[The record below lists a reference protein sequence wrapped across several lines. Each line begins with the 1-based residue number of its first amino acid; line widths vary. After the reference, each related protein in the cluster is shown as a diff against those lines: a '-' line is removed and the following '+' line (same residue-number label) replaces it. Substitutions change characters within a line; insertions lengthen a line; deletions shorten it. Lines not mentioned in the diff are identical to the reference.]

1 MVPNA
6 RFTEFLKD
14 IEPSPTTKTNSS
26 TAHTNLRYFLWKH
39 ETFGDLWVDDFLAG
53 SYARDTAIRPRTYEG
68 EVDRADID
76 IIVVTAYQTS
86 DRPED
91 VLIDLAEVLAEKYT
105 VERINKRSV
114 RVITSTSEIDVVPVI
129 PDGDSYKIADRE
141 IDDWRKTNPKG
152 HKTWS
157 AEKNGADEFDGRFK
171 PLVKLMKWWRKENPL
186 PGKRPKGF
194 VLEVLVARH
203 APKGETH
210 YGEAFAKTLEN
221 IYAAYKDDAENDIKP
236 VIQDPSVNNSDILA
250 KVTVSQWKGFVD
262 KCRVY
267 AGYAR
272 KAQDADDME
281 EATTQWRKVFGQ
293 RFPKTASVAKAATV
307 AASVAAPA
315 VTGFSFPDRPAA
327 PAKPRGFG

>member
-1 MVPNA
+1 
-6 RFTEFLKD
+6 
-14 IEPSPTTKTNSS
+14 
-26 TAHTNLRYFLWKH
+26 
-39 ETFGDLWVDDFLAG
+39 
-53 SYARDTAIRPRTYEG
+53 
-68 EVDRADID
+68 
-76 IIVVTAYQTS
+76 
-86 DRPED
+86 
-91 VLIDLAEVLAEKYT
+91 VLNDLADVLAEKYT

-114 RVITSTSEIDVVPVI
+114 RVVTSTSEIDVVPVI
-129 PDGDSYKIADRE
+129 ADGESYKIADRE

-157 AEKNGADEFDGRFK
+157 AEKNGDFDGRFK

-210 YGEAFAKTLEN
+210 YGEAFARTLED
-221 IYAAYKDDAENDIKP
+221 IYETYKDDAQADIKP

-250 KVTVSQWKGFVD
+250 KVTVAQWKAFIE

-293 RFPKTASVAKAATV
+293 RFPKTVSVAKAV
-307 AASVAAPA
+307 AAAAIAAPA
-315 VTGFSFPDRPAA
+315 VSAFSFPAVFAA
-327 PAKPRGFG
+327 PSKPRGFA

>member
-14 IEPSPTTKTNSS
+14 IEPSATTKSNSS
-26 TAHTNLRYFLWKH
+26 TAHNNLRYYLMKH
-39 ETFGDLWVDDFLAG
+39 EAFGDLWVDDFLAG

-86 DRPED
+86 DRPDD
-91 VLIDLAEVLAEKYT
+91 VLNDLADVLAEKYT
-105 VERINKRSV
+105 VDRVNKRSV
-114 RVITSTSEIDVVPVI
+114 RVLTSTSEIDVVPVI

-152 HKTWS
+152 HKSWS
-157 AEKNGADEFDGRFK
+157 AEKNGEDDFNGRFK

-221 IYAAYKDDAENDIKP
+221 IYATYKDQAERDEKP
-236 VIQDPSVNNSDILA
+236 VIEDPSVKNSDILA
-250 KVTVSQWKGFVD
+250 KVTVAQWKAFVD

-272 KAQDADDME
+272 KAQDSDDMD
-281 EATTQWRKVFGQ
+281 EATTQWRKVFGS

-307 AASVAAPA
+307 ATSVAVPT
-315 VTGFSFPDRPAA
+315 VKDFSFPDRSSA
-327 PAKPRGFG
+327 PPRPRGFS

>member
-6 RFTEFLKD
+6 RFTEFLQD
-14 IEPSPTTKTNSS
+14 IEPSATTKDNSS
-26 TAHTNLRYFLWKH
+26 KAHNALRYFLYNH
-39 ETFGDLWVDDFLAG
+39 ASFGDLWVDDFLAG
-53 SYARDTAIRPRTYEG
+53 SYARDTALRPRTFEG

-76 IIVVTAYQTS
+76 IIVVTNYQTS
-86 DRPED
+86 DHPED
-91 VLIDLAEVLAEKYT
+91 VLNDLSAVLEEKYT

-114 RVITSTSEIDVVPVI
+114 RVVTSTAEIDVVPVI
-129 PDGDSYKIADRE
+129 PDGDSYKIADRD

-157 AEKNGADEFDGRFK
+157 TDRNTEFGGRFK

-186 PGKRPKGF
+186 QGKRPKGF

-203 APKGETH
+203 APKTETH
-210 YGEAFAKTLEN
+210 FGEAFAKTLEN
-221 IYAAYKDDAENDIKP
+221 IHAAYKDDAANDIKP

-250 KVTVSQWKGFVD
+250 KVTVAQWKAFVE

-272 KAQDADDME
+272 KAQDTDDME
-281 EATTQWRKVFGQ
+281 EATTQWRRVFGS
-293 RFPKTASVAKAATV
+293 RFPKTASVAKAASI
-307 AASVAAPA
+307 AAAVAAPA
-315 VTGFSFPDRPAA
+315 VSGFSFPDRSSA
-327 PAKPRGFG
+327 PVKPRGFG